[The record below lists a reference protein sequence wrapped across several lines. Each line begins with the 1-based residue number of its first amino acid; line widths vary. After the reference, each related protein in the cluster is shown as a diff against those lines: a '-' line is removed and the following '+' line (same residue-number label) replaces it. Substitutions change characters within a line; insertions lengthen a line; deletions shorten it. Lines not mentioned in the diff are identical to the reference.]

1 MLYAPEQEIS
11 VNFHLLD
18 WGRESR
24 LEHAREIGSQ
34 GAGNFQ
40 QFLKDGTS
48 HTAHS
53 YLLSRTDKV

>member
-24 LEHAREIGSQ
+24 LEHAREIGS
-34 GAGNFQ
+34 
-40 QFLKDGTS
+40 
-48 HTAHS
+48 
-53 YLLSRTDKV
+53 